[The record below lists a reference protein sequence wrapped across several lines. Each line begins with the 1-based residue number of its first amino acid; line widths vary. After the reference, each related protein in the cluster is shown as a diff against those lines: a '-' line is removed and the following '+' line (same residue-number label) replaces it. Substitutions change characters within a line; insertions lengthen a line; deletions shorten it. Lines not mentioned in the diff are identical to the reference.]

1 MTARIHTCCWDR
13 LGIWWLKRL
22 VRGIAVLAL
31 LPIHLLAGGEASEA
45 DGRNTFWV
53 VSTRGISS
61 SEVKPGVSGAIT
73 YLKGDSQGCLSEN
86 TSTELLQEV
95 SSRCR
100 VVIYVPG
107 NRSDFASAHNEG
119 WKLFLTLNQPTGS
132 KGFVFVVW
140 SWPSDRIS
148 LAQRPDIW
156 AKACRADLEGLILG
170 EWLGQL
176 PGGTQVVLV
185 SYSLGARAV
194 VAALHVR
201 GGGQLCGGE
210 FSFPTPKGLT
220 SIRVL
225 LVGAA
230 IDAHSLGPS
239 GAYSRA
245 LAESEQFVIT
255 THRRDVLLR
264 MYPLLYGL
272 GGPPALGFVG
282 PTSLP
287 ADQLEKVELL
297 PVEAFAGS
305 GHGWENY
312 FSAFPV
318 QARLERMVLAD

>member
-1 MTARIHTCCWDR
+1 MCCWER
-13 LGIWWLKRL
+13 SSIPWMKRL
-22 VRGIAVLAL
+22 VAVIALLAL
-31 LPIHLLAGGEASEA
+31 FSDQLLVAGEVPEGS
-45 DGRNTFWV
+45 GTNTFWV

-61 SEVKPGVSGAIT
+61 SEVKPGISGDLT
-73 YLKGDSQGCLSEN
+73 YWKADFQGSLSEK
-86 TSTELLQEV
+86 TFSELLREI
-95 SSRCR
+95 SSRSR
-100 VVIYVPG
+100 VVLYVPG
-107 NRSDFASAHNEG
+107 NRSDFASAHAEG
-119 WKLFLTLNQPTGS
+119 WKLFLGLDRAAERVN
-132 KGFVFVVW
+132 FVFAVW
-140 SWPSDRIS
+140 SWPSDRVT

-156 AKACRADLEGLILG
+156 AKACRADLEGLILA

-176 PGGTQVVLV
+176 PAGTRVVLV

-210 FSFPTPKGLT
+210 LIFPTAKGT
-220 SIRVL
+220 TPIRVF

-255 THRRDVLLR
+255 KHRRDMLLR

-287 ADQLEKVELL
+287 PDQVQKVEIL
-297 PVEAFAGS
+297 PVEAFTGS

-318 QARLERMVLAD
+318 QACLEQMVLAD